1 MEDFVHEY
9 YSVEKFK
16 KAYARRVELIGDKSL
31 WPKVDIAHEVGSP
44 IARRG
49 VGRQKKNQI
58 KSCLEG
64 GSGKKKAQ
72 GNETEKTKK
81 LIHGKFKCSNCG
93 ELGHRK
99 NSYKCP
105 LNGTK
110 KRQVVTCFHHMK
122 YVCFTKFFF
131 IHHCRKRKPR
141 KNTTKGWFPKQPAM
155 GEGPSSEP
163 QQPLSGD
170 GMEMAVVPASGDGLD
185 MVLSPTSEVL
195 EMLFAPTS
203 EVQDMG
209 PGSMALTPT
218 KKATTS
224 RKRARKLTPK
234 KKKIP

>member
-31 WPKVDIAHEVGSP
+31 WTKVDIAHEVGSP
-44 IARRG
+44 IAIRG
-49 VGRQKKNQI
+49 VGRQKKNRI

-122 YVCFTKFFF
+122 YVCFT
-131 IHHCRKRKPR
+131 
-141 KNTTKGWFPKQPAM
+141 
-155 GEGPSSEP
+155 
-163 QQPLSGD
+163 
-170 GMEMAVVPASGDGLD
+170 
-185 MVLSPTSEVL
+185 
-195 EMLFAPTS
+195 
-203 EVQDMG
+203 
-209 PGSMALTPT
+209 
-218 KKATTS
+218 
-224 RKRARKLTPK
+224 
-234 KKKIP
+234 

>member
-1 MEDFVHEY
+1 M
-9 YSVEKFK
+9 
-16 KAYARRVELIGDKSL
+16 
-31 WPKVDIAHEVGSP
+31 
-44 IARRG
+44 
-49 VGRQKKNQI
+49 
-58 KSCLEG
+58 
-64 GSGKKKAQ
+64 
-72 GNETEKTKK
+72 
-81 LIHGKFKCSNCG
+81 
-93 ELGHRK
+93 
-99 NSYKCP
+99 
-105 LNGTK
+105 
-110 KRQVVTCFHHMK
+110 FHL
-122 YVCFTKFFF
+122 VFF